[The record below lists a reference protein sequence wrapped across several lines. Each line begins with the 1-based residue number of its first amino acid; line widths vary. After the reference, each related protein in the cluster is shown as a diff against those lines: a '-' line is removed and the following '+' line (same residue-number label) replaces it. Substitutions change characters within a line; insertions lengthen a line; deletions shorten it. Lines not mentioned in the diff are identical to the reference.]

1 MISSGF
7 IVCLLDV
14 ARRSAVLALAQL
26 WYSRAELINEPLT
39 PVTQFP
45 CDELALPQEAARGEG
60 SLHQLIERCQKSF
73 ARVNEIAVGPGHAKA
88 K

>member
-1 MISSGF
+1 MPLDL
-7 IVCLLDV
+7 VRLHCLLT
-14 ARRSAVLALAQL
+14 RCGPRSAVLALAQL

-60 SLHQLIERCQKSF
+60 SLH
-73 ARVNEIAVGPGHAKA
+73 H
-88 K
+88 